1 MSAQTIVLLV
11 KAVPGARADQVTGWL
26 GDRLKVRVSA
36 PPEGGK
42 ANAAICRLLASEL
55 GLKPTAV
62 EVARGHAS
70 AEKSVTVTGASW
82 EDVLARWPR
91 PGGAPC

>member
-1 MSAQTIVLLV
+1 MAPQTIVLLV
-11 KAVPGARADQVTGWL
+11 KAVPGARTDEVTGWL

-55 GLKPTAV
+55 GLKPAAV
-62 EVARGHAS
+62 VVARGQVS
-70 AEKSVTVTGASW
+70 AEKSVSVTGTSW
-82 EDVLARWPR
+82 EQVLARWPR